1 MDSRTAAHILNR
13 IAALLELSGGNRFRA
28 RAYEGAANA
37 LRSIDTDDLRPLLRS
52 GELAALSGIGP
63 ATLSVI
69 RELADTGESAYL
81 ERLQASVPTGLLE
94 LLRVSGL
101 GAAKIHTLHEE
112 LDICTLDDF
121 EACARD
127 GRLAGV
133 KGFGPKTVEK
143 MLKGIELLRASGSKS
158 LYPDAALEAARV
170 LASVSA
176 HPGVARAEVAGSVRR
191 HLEVVRDIDIVAGCT
206 ADPAQVADSFAH
218 GGGVKSVHRRS
229 PGRVAIT
236 YVDGVCLDLHC
247 VPDAQFAVA
256 LWRATGSDGHLAEA
270 LAHAAAHGVRLD
282 GDRLLD
288 DRGRAIPVRDEEAL
302 YAALH
307 LPWVPP
313 ELREGTTEVPAA
325 ARGELPA
332 LLEEGD
338 IRGVLHCHS
347 TWSDGKATIAQMAD
361 AARAR
366 GWRYL
371 GISDH
376 SQAAF
381 YAGGLKPDAVRRQHD
396 EIDALNTKLGG
407 SFRVLK
413 GIEADILADGRLD
426 YDEEI
431 RERFD
436 FIIGSI
442 HSRFAMSQSQMTER
456 VLTALDDPHLTIL
469 AHPTGRLLLSRDAY
483 GIDMAAVLEKAAENR
498 VAVEL
503 NADPHR
509 LDIDWRLL
517 HGARDRGI
525 TIEIGPDAHSTRG
538 LAYTKI
544 GVGMARKGWLRASDV
559 LNTGSADDVLAFARA
574 RRA

>member
-1 MDSRTAAHILNR
+1 MDSRTAAHILTR
-13 IAALLELSGGNRFRA
+13 IAALLALSGGNRFRA

-52 GELAALSGIGP
+52 GELAELPGIGP

-81 ERLQASVPTGLLE
+81 ERLQASVPPGLLE
-94 LLRVSGL
+94 LLRVPGL
-101 GAAKIHTLHEE
+101 GAAKIHTVREQ
-112 LDICTLDDF
+112 LDIRTLDDF

-133 KGFGPKTVEK
+133 KGFGPRTVEK

-170 LASVSA
+170 LASVCA
-176 HPGVARAEVAGSVRR
+176 HPGVARADIAGSVRR

-206 ADPAQVADSFAH
+206 VDPSQVAGSFAN
-218 GGGVKSVHRRS
+218 GGGVKSVNRRG

-247 VPDAQFAVA
+247 VPDAHFAVA

-270 LAHAAAHGVRLD
+270 LAHAAAHRVRLD

-313 ELREGTTEVPAA
+313 ELREGTTEVAAA

-381 YAGGLKPDAVRRQHD
+381 YAGGLKPDAVLRQHD
-396 EIDALNTKLGG
+396 EIDALNATVGG
-407 SFRVLK
+407 SFRLLK

-442 HSRFAMSQSQMTER
+442 HSRFAMSQSRMTER

-483 GIDMAAVLEKAAENR
+483 GIDMAAVLEKAAENG

-517 HGARDRGI
+517 HAARDRGI

-538 LAYTKI
+538 LDYTAI

-559 LNTGSADDVLAFARA
+559 LNARSADDVLAFARA